1 MAEVEQ
7 NHWHRGKE
15 FEFLQAKVWEI
26 NSDED
31 VYYVFRSEKI
41 LLFY

>member
-7 NHWHRGKE
+7 NHGHRGKA
-15 FEFLQAKVWEI
+15 FEFLQEKVWEI

-31 VYYVFRSEKI
+31 VN
-41 LLFY
+41 